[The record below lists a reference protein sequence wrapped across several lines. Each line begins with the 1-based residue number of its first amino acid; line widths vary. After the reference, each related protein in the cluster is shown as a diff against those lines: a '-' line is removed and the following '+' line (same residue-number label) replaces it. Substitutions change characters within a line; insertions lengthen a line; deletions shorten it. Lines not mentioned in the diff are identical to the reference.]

1 MSSKM
6 SASGDSGRLG
16 ETPEGSVEIPRES
29 ILKELS
35 LPGRWEVV
43 ADPLSDDLLL
53 VKDRGQSRWQSISLS
68 ISHRKNGDKIQG
80 RYRKAPYR
88 RGRVGDDPV
97 ERKTFDMWSDAVDW
111 IQDQL

>member
-1 MSSKM
+1 M

-16 ETPEGSVEIPRES
+16 ETPEESVEIPRES

-35 LPGRWEVV
+35 LPERWEVV

-53 VKDRGQSRWQSISLS
+53 VKDRGQSRWQSISLT
-68 ISHRKNGDKIQG
+68 ISHREEGDKIQG

-88 RGRVGDDPV
+88 RGRVGNDPV
-97 ERKTFDMWSDAVDW
+97 ERETFDMWSDAVDW

>member
-6 SASGDSGRLG
+6 STSGDSGRLG
-16 ETPEGSVEIPRES
+16 ETPEESVEIPLES
-29 ILKELS
+29 ILGELS
-35 LPGRWEVV
+35 LPDRWEVV
-43 ADPLSDDLLL
+43 DGSLSDDLLL
-53 VKDRGQSRWQSISLS
+53 VKDRGQSKWQSISLS
-68 ISHRKNGDKIQG
+68 ISHREGGDKIQG

-97 ERKTFDMWSDAVDW
+97 ERKTFDMWTDAVDW